1 MRSRSTRR
9 LAALALALT
18 VSSLLQACAVTT
30 GSFLP
35 VKSSAGNRSMTSR
48 FDVLRQQSAGNPGVV
63 GRMRTTHE
71 RGLFDFRYY

>member
-1 MRSRSTRR
+1 MRSRPTRR

-30 GSFLP
+30 GSFVP
-35 VKSSAGNRSMTSR
+35 VRGTASNRSMTSR
-48 FDVLRQQSAGNPGVV
+48 FDVLRQQSVGNPGVV

-71 RGLFDFRYY
+71 TGLFDFRYY